1 MTKNEHT
8 ILVSLGTLLLL
19 SYAVAGFFCHPSADD
34 FTYALLGKNDDFL
47 TTVLNERYR
56 WNGRYFSNFLVLF
69 SPLNWGGLMAY
80 KAMPLVLIL
89 FIFIGITSVFK
100 HFVGTHYVLLSI
112 VTTGIT
118 FSIMPD
124 ITEGIYWYTG
134 AWTYLPGAVLFLYG
148 LSLIFKFNG
157 SLNGFQYLV
166 LSILFTVASGFNEI
180 IPLLGITTFLIAV
193 VLNRNKKVYFI
204 FLLLFILLLFY
215 MVTAPGNAIR
225 ANHFDEKNQ
234 LFYSLYKSVAYTIRF
249 IGEWLLNPAIYLWG
263 ILLLN
268 MNFSTEKI
276 KKWSFLQQPLI
287 AFLLLVLPT
296 FIACFGPIWST
307 GLLGQYRTVNLAS
320 FLFVISFTMLV
331 IANKEQLIQ
340 KIKFK
345 ALVKYS
351 FIVFTVFFMLWK
363 NNFFLFKEFATGELV
378 QFNEEMNQRYA
389 VIKKCKESR
398 CLVDEIKSQPN
409 TLFVYP
415 LVDDPKHWLNQS
427 YQLYFESGEIVKR

>member
-8 ILVSLGTLLLL
+8 ILLFLGILLLL

-34 FTYALLGKNDDFL
+34 FTYAFLGKNDNFL

-56 WNGRYFSNFLVLF
+56 WNGRYFSNFLMLF
-69 SPLNWGGLMAY
+69 SPLIWGGLMAY

-89 FIFIGITSVFK
+89 FIFIGTTSVFK

-180 IPLLGITTFLIAV
+180 IPLLGITTFLIALI
-193 VLNRNKKVYFI
+193 LNRNKKVYFI

-234 LFYSLYKSVAYTIRF
+234 LFYSLYISVAYTIRF

-268 MNFSTEKI
+268 INFSAEKI

-287 AFLLLVLPT
+287 AFLLLILP
-296 FIACFGPIWST
+296 
-307 GLLGQYRTVNLAS
+307 LL
-320 FLFVISFTMLV
+320 
-331 IANKEQLIQ
+331 
-340 KIKFK
+340 
-345 ALVKYS
+345 
-351 FIVFTVFFMLWK
+351 
-363 NNFFLFKEFATGELV
+363 
-378 QFNEEMNQRYA
+378 
-389 VIKKCKESR
+389 
-398 CLVDEIKSQPN
+398 
-409 TLFVYP
+409 
-415 LVDDPKHWLNQS
+415 
-427 YQLYFESGEIVKR
+427 